1 MWVLLGPWCDLRFL
15 VFTQNE
21 EWERHGE
28 LDDQAL
34 HTTARNMMVKVCIAG
49 KTLVGGGLWR
59 GEVLGGS
66 KAATTAVD
74 QPPRSGG
81 GE

>member
-1 MWVLLGPWCDLRFL
+1 MRFL

-49 KTLVGGGLWR
+49 KTLVGGG
-59 GEVLGGS
+59 
-66 KAATTAVD
+66 AVE
-74 QPPRSGG
+74 G
-81 GE
+81 